1 MQQAVFWI
9 AFKGGNNLNSFERL
23 LEHTDTQHIRVLEK
37 QFKSNAKGL
46 IKGNKIAIR
55 QDIPT
60 VEKASVLAEELGH
73 YYTTVGN
80 ILDQEDAGN
89 RKQEHKARTW
99 AYNRLIGLSGLVRA
113 YEKGCTTIYEMA
125 EELEVC
131 EDFLRS
137 ALDHYHDKYGCCT
150 DYNGYRISFEPS
162 FSITSL
168 EEEAHRTVP
177 PTGHRPDA

>member
-1 MQQAVFWI
+1 M
-9 AFKGGNNLNSFERL
+9 NSFERL

-113 YEKGCTTIYEMA
+113 YEKQAAGTSYRSSARRLILSLSPMTTMVSSWFSTYSGLISVVSHPFRLMA
-125 EELEVC
+125 MM
-131 EDFLRS
+131 F
-137 ALDHYHDKYGCCT
+137 T
-150 DYNGYRISFEPS
+150 P
-162 FSITSL
+162 
-168 EEEAHRTVP
+168 
-177 PTGHRPDA
+177 